1 MGLSVARGVPFA
13 DAHETTQGITIYI
26 ALEDEIGIRDRH
38 IAHRQ
43 AYRFNAARFAFLE
56 YPLQITDPKSVKGLV
71 ERLDALVRQ
80 VGSPISLVIIDTLA
94 LAMSGLDENL
104 ARDMCVAVAGLK
116 TIQKA
121 FGGCVLAVHHTGK
134 DAKAGMRGSSAA
146 FAAADYVLR
155 VEGSEQGGLRELHVE
170 KLKNGRPQLVG
181 AYRIDPHVIGKDD
194 EDEEIGSAV
203 IRWVAGARAKRAV
216 KLTDAQRNI
225 MNHIDQLIANGKCEY
240 LAGSDRI
247 PDNVPVV
254 TFDDV
259 VECAVK
265 KGDVTCA
272 EQPRD
277 ARELI
282 RKQIVHLQSKGV
294 AAMFDKK
301 IWKISE

>member
-1 MGLSVARGVPFA
+1 M
-13 DAHETTQGITIYI
+13 
-26 ALEDEIGIRDRH
+26 
-38 IAHRQ
+38 
-43 AYRFNAARFAFLE
+43 
-56 YPLQITDPKSVKGLV
+56 
-71 ERLDALVRQ
+71 
-80 VGSPISLVIIDTLA
+80 
-94 LAMSGLDENL
+94 
-104 ARDMCVAVAGLK
+104 
-116 TIQKA
+116 
-121 FGGCVLAVHHTGK
+121 
-134 DAKAGMRGSSAA
+134 
-146 FAAADYVLR
+146 LR

-194 EDEEIGSAV
+194 EDEDIEAAV
-203 IRWVAGARAKRAV
+203 IRWVEGARAKRDV

-225 MNHIDQLIANGKCEY
+225 MNHIDQLIADGKCDHIV
-240 LAGSDRI
+240 GCDRI

-265 KGDVTCA
+265 KGDVTGA

-282 RKQIVHLQSKGV
+282 RKQIAHLQSKGV

-301 IWKISE
+301 VWKISE